1 MHMKERDRGATM
13 VEVGI
18 VLPMLIL
25 LAIGLSEIGFLVVDY
40 ITVSNAARSGA
51 RTGAAAADDPLADEF
66 ILNVVEEDACN
77 LRFGNL
83 ETVTIYLAEPDGDL
97 PGNPNLVNKY
107 KNNGPLT
114 NLICDD
120 ATTHAL
126 APDTPCCAWDPD
138 GTPRDRIP
146 PDLDTVGVRL
156 EFSHN
161 SVTGIFP
168 FPTVTWT
175 ETAVMQL
182 EPDTRGTQ

>member
-1 MHMKERDRGATM
+1 MHVREKEQGATL

-18 VLPMLIL
+18 IIPILIVL
-25 LAIGLSEIGFLVVDY
+25 AVGLSEIGFLVIDY

-51 RTGAAAADDPLADEF
+51 RTGAAAADDPQADNF
-66 ILNVVEEDACN
+66 ILNVVEEDVCN

-83 ETVTIYLAEPDGDL
+83 ETVTIYKADTDGAI
-97 PGNPNLVNKY
+97 PGNPNLINKY
-107 KNNGPLT
+107 KNDGPLS

-120 ATTHAL
+120 ASNHAL
-126 APDTPCCAWDPD
+126 TPDLPCCAWDPD

-146 PDLDTVGVRL
+146 PDLDTIGIQL
-156 EFSHN
+156 EFSHTG
-161 SVTGIFP
+161 VTGIFP

-182 EPDTRGTQ
+182 EPDTKGTQ